1 MSQIIEHEQ
10 QSQQLTS
17 SSPMRLIE
25 MAVSSNADIEKLERL
40 LDLQTKW
47 DAEQARKSYLQ
58 SMASFQAELP
68 TIKKL
73 KSADFGQGKAKYKY
87 ASLDDIAEQIRPF
100 LDRFGLS
107 YRFEQSMENGVISVK
122 CIASHKDGH
131 SESCSMTA
139 APDASGGKNSIQQ
152 SASAVTYLRRYTL
165 TGALGI
171 VTADED
177 IDGRL
182 PQKPVESLTL
192 PTLKAIN
199 DQLIAMNKTWEADLL
214 PLCSNI
220 FRRSILSAEE
230 LSEAEAQ
237 KAFDFLKTKAKQAA
251 S

>member
-1 MSQIIEHEQ
+1 MSQIIEHEVSTQ
-10 QSQQLTS
+10 QVINNA
-17 SSPMRLIE
+17 PMRLIE
-25 MAVSSNADIEKLERL
+25 MAVSNNADIEKLERL

-58 SMASFQAELP
+58 AMASFQAELP

-107 YRFEQSMENGVISVK
+107 YRFEQSMESGVISVK

-139 APDASGGKNSIQQ
+139 SPDNSGGKNNIQQ

-182 PQKPVESLTL
+182 PQKPSEGLTAA
-192 PTLKAIN
+192 TLKAIN
-199 DQLIAMNKTWEADLL
+199 DKLIALNKTWDDDLL
-214 PLCSNI
+214 PLCSKT
-220 FRRSILSAEE
+220 FRREISSPEE
-230 LSEAEAQ
+230 LSETEAQ
-237 KAFDFLKTKAKQAA
+237 KAFDFLNARAKQAA
-251 S
+251 A

>member
-1 MSQIIEHEQ
+1 MSGLVEREVVPAVVNA
-10 QSQQLTS
+10 
-17 SSPMRLIE
+17 PMRLIE
-25 MAVSSNADIEKLERL
+25 MAVSQNADIDKLERL

-47 DAEQARKSYLQ
+47 DAEKARKSYLEAM
-58 SMASFQAELP
+58 SAFQADLP

-100 LDRFGLS
+100 LQRNGLS
-107 YRFEQSMENGVISVK
+107 YRFEQSMSNGIINVK

-131 SESCSMTA
+131 SECCEMVA

-177 IDGRL
+177 IDGRITST
-182 PQKPVESLTL
+182 QTHAGIAEETSKE
-192 PTLKAIN
+192 IN
-199 DQLIAMNKTWEADLL
+199 DTLLKMNKTWDEDLL
-214 PLCSNI
+214 PLCSQI
-220 FRRSILSAEE
+220 FRRKVTSPQE
-230 LSEAEAQ
+230 LTESEAV
-237 KAFDFLKTKAKQAA
+237 KALGFLKKKAAA
-251 S
+251 